1 MKQHTHLKHFFFK
14 TQMAL
19 LMENTFITHTY
30 NLVLLNHLQNTKFF
44 FFFNQGPNKD
54 LIGVSLKFT
63 MKIRENNLSS
73 LV

>member
-19 LMENTFITHTY
+19 LMENTFITLMH
-30 NLVLLNHLQNTKFF
+30 NLVLLIHLQNTKFF
-44 FFFNQGPNKD
+44 FLNQGPNKD

-63 MKIRENNLSS
+63 MR
-73 LV
+73 